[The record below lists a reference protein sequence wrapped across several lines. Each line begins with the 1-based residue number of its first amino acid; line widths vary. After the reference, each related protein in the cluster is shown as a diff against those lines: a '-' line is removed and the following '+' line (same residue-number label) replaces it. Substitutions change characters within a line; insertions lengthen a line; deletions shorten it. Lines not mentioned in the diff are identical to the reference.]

1 MMTRQALRAAGL
13 IAGKARRFALVRF
26 RPGYVARQTAL
37 REGECNRCGRCCKI
51 LFRCPFLK
59 EGEGGESHCR
69 IYGQRFDQCV
79 AFPIDDRDLADV
91 DFNCTYSFRKTQRIA
106 NPMGLIQI
114 DLTGL
119 EVGFDGPPP
128 EALPRRRVRLGGL
141 RRAGIAQMIAAVIA
155 VIRARV

>member
-1 MMTRQALRAAGL
+1 M
-13 IAGKARRFALVRF
+13 IAGKVRRFALIRF
-26 RPGYVARQTAL
+26 RPGYVARQAAL

-59 EGEGGESHCR
+59 EEEGGESHCR
-69 IYGQRFDQCV
+69 IYGQRFEQCV

-91 DFNCTYSFRKTQRIA
+91 DFNCTYSFRKT
-106 NPMGLIQI
+106 GLIQI

-128 EALPRRRVRLGGL
+128 EAFPRRRSRLGGL
-141 RRAGIAQMIAAVIA
+141 RKVGIVQMIAAVIA
-155 VIRARV
+155 VIRERV